1 MFKDFYQERKVY
13 ICYNRISMKMHRFS
27 IFCLLIKCKSTP
39 ISKANTEGGFQQGC
53 VPYLVAPDRN
63 GKYKDEAAVFVGD

>member
-1 MFKDFYQERKVY
+1 
-13 ICYNRISMKMHRFS
+13 MKMHRFT

-39 ISKANTEGGFQQGC
+39 ISKANTEAGFQQGC
-53 VPYLVAPDRN
+53 VPYLVAAPDRN